1 MRLVGALFLSV
12 AMSGCHLLRA
22 SRPSTEDTFAA
33 GPLSR
38 YSAYSDKGY
47 PWAVGPNSLQ
57 GNGVGL
63 QSILIRNSVSLTD
76 GWVET
81 VVDSADDG
89 GLVLRF
95 YDNENY
101 YLLAIRDD
109 RAPFPRNIDN
119 LQIYRRSGTGQGG
132 FVSLWRTDVTWP
144 RGSPHRVRF
153 EAKGDRLAVYFDA
166 HRVAEISDTQHLRG
180 EGIGLRHY
188 GNNAAWIT
196 RYRSFSWGFL

>member
-1 MRLVGALFLSV
+1 VFLLSV
-12 AMSGCHLLRA
+12 ATAGCHLLPA
-22 SRPSTEDTFAA
+22 PRPSTEDTFAA
-33 GPLSR
+33 LPLSR

-47 PWAVGPNSLQ
+47 PWAVGPASLQ

-63 QSILIRNSVSLTD
+63 QSVLIRKSVFLDD

-81 VVDSADDG
+81 VIDSADDG

-95 YDNENY
+95 SDNENY

-144 RGSPHRVRF
+144 RGIPHRIRF
-153 EAKGDRLAVYFDA
+153 EAKRDQLMVYFDG
-166 HRVAEISDTQHLRG
+166 HRLAEISDTQHLHGR
-180 EGIGLRHY
+180 GIGVRHY
-188 GNNAAWIT
+188 GNSAAWIT
-196 RYRSFSWGFL
+196 RYRRLSWGFN